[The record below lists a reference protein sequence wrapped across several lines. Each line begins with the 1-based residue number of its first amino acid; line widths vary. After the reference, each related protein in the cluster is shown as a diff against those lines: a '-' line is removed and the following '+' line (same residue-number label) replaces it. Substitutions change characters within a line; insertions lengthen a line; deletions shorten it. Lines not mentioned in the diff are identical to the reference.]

1 MLDDVIGALI
11 GLVTVSGI
19 LLLILIVVIMDN
31 RTRRMRVK
39 LLHEERMLALDKGLP
54 VPMDYQDGLFKNKRR
69 PYVRGLV
76 FAAIGVAML
85 FWSGMASGDEDL
97 AGMAMVPLL
106 IGIALI
112 VGDWLNEKKGKAKQP
127 SATGDYAAEPVK
139 YP

>member
-39 LLHEERMLALDKGLP
+39 LLHEERMLALEKGLP

-76 FAAIGVAML
+76 FLGIGLAML
-85 FWSGMASGDEDL
+85 MWSGVASGDEDL
-97 AGMAMVPLL
+97 TGMAMVPTF

-112 VGDWLNEKKGKAKQP
+112 IGDKLNDRKAQAKQP
-127 SATGDYAAEPVK
+127 AATGDYAAEPVK

>member
-19 LLLILIVVIMDN
+19 LLLVLIVVIMDN

-39 LLHEERMLALDKGLP
+39 LLHEERMLALEKGLP
-54 VPMDYQDGLFKNKRR
+54 VPMDYQDGIRQKRR

-76 FAAIGVAML
+76 FLGIGIAML
-85 FWSGMASGDEDL
+85 SWSGFASGDEDL
-97 AGMAMVPLL
+97 AGMAMVPTM

-112 VGDWLNEKKGKAKQP
+112 LGDWLNERKAQAKP
-127 SATGDYAAEPVK
+127 KVESASYVAEPVK

>member
-1 MLDDVIGALI
+1 MLSDVLGALI
-11 GLVTVSGI
+11 GLITVSG
-19 LLLILIVVIMDN
+19 LLLLVLIVVIMDN

-54 VPMDYQDGLFKNKRR
+54 VPMDYQDGVSRKRR

-76 FAAIGVAML
+76 FLGIGLAML
-85 FWSGMASGDEDL
+85 MWSGWASDDKDL
-97 AGMAMVPLL
+97 AGMGMVPMM

-112 VGDWLNEKKGKAKQP
+112 IGDKLNERKGQAKP
-127 SATGDYAAEPVK
+127 PTETTDYATEPVK

>member
-39 LLHEERMLALDKGLP
+39 LLHEERMLALEKGLP

-76 FAAIGVAML
+76 FAAIGIAML
-85 FWSGMASGDEDL
+85 TWSGMASGDEDL

-106 IGIALI
+106 IGLALI
-112 VGDWLNEKKGKAKQP
+112 AGDWLNEKKGKVKQP
-127 SATGDYAAEPVK
+127 DARGDYAAEPVK

>member
-11 GLVTVSGI
+11 GLVVVSGI
-19 LLLILIVVIMDN
+19 LLLVLIVVIMDN

-54 VPMDYQDGLFKNKRR
+54 VPMDYQDGVRQKRR

-76 FAAIGVAML
+76 FLGIGIAL
-85 FWSGMASGDEDL
+85 LAWSGMAAGDEDL
-97 AGMAMVPLL
+97 AGMAMVPTM
-106 IGIALI
+106 IGLALI
-112 VGDWLNEKKGKAKQP
+112 AGDWLNERRNAPKAQVER
-127 SATGDYAAEPVK
+127 GDYASEPVK

>member
-1 MLDDVIGALI
+1 MLSDVLGALI
-11 GLVTVSGI
+11 GLVVVSGL

-54 VPMDYQDGLFKNKRR
+54 VPMDYQDGVSRKRR

-76 FAAIGVAML
+76 FLGIGVAML
-85 FWSGMASGDEDL
+85 FWWGISGDDDL
-97 AGMAMVPLL
+97 GGMAMVPTMV
-106 IGIALI
+106 GVALI
-112 VGDWLNEKKGKAKQP
+112 VGDWLNERKAQAK
-127 SATGDYAAEPVK
+127 SKVSTIDYATEPVK